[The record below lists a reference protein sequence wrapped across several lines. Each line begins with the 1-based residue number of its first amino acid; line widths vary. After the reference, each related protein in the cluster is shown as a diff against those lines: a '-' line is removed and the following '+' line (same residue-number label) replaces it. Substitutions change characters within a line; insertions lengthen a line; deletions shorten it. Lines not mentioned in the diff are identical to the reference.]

1 MQSKLKRFK
10 SDLYKIDILKAHIG
24 NCIYNGNRLENNEE
38 ILINFKKLYHSLDS
52 ESSINNIMIK
62 LIKLEKDI
70 VKQISNNNSNDILKY
85 LLSLIINE
93 KLNLLHDNK
102 KVIEE
107 ILELSEQTMSS
118 ENQELK
124 TAISIVLE
132 EFINDEPEYKTIKDK
147 LENAIVTVKGYDR
160 ALKMMKRYET
170 YDEVIVNPELKKL
183 INNLQIIFDSNYMY
197 F

>member
-1 MQSKLKRFK
+1 MQPKLEYFK
-10 SDLYKIDILKAHIG
+10 SDLYKIDILKAHIE

-38 ILINFKKLYHSLDS
+38 VLINFKKLYHSLDS
-52 ESSINNIMIK
+52 ESSINNIMIR

-132 EFINDEPEYKTIKDK
+132 EFINDEPEYETIKDK